1 MIISVVIVSGVQQ
14 NDSFI
19 HIHVSFFKFFS
30 HVGYQRELS
39 RVPCVIQEI
48 LIGYLFKIL
57 ELSSEDLTTLIP
69 HDYLK

>member
-1 MIISVVIVSGVQQ
+1 MINNIVLVLGIQQ
-14 NDSFI
+14 SDSII